1 MAVMYVDDV
10 KHQLEDYKFN
20 NDNIDGKVYFDIS
33 AYQSG
38 HPAGII
44 IINKRYYNPSSQY
57 STGSDTFINAIK
69 DIVAL
74 FSNNHSILL
83 ISINNVIVREIPN
96 IGRFDINYQTYNIEY

>member
-1 MAVMYVDDV
+1 MEKYILILV
-10 KHQLEDYKFN
+10 L
-20 NDNIDGKVYFDIS
+20 IS
-33 AYQSG
+33 QATLTD
-38 HPAGII
+38 II

-83 ISINNVIVREIPN
+83 ISINNINVREIPN